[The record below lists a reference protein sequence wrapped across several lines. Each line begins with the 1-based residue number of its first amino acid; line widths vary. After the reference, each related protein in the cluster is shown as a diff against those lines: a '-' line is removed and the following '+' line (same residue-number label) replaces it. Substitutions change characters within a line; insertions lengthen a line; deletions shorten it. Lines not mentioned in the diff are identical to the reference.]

1 MYEQRKLVEKQTS
14 DSLGYAIGIRLGIPL
29 KVELI
34 KIQYKQEIKRIIQ
47 IPPAHQNLRQW
58 LPEPYD
64 EVESPLNE
72 S

>member
-1 MYEQRKLVEKQTS
+1 M
-14 DSLGYAIGIRLGIPL
+14 

-34 KIQYKQEIKRIIQ
+34 KIQYKQQTKRIIQ

-72 S
+72 SYAGFFVSAICPGKSEAN